1 MAYNNTD
8 YADIIGNTGLQDFCG
23 AKGKFKFIVLV
34 RKGTEIATKLL
45 ALTPETWTDNFNS
58 DKALRWFP
66 LAELVNSEG
75 TQEDPVF
82 QEFDSGVSQFVRDGV
97 KTAVMTLEEM
107 GVYNKNE
114 LNKLNGKGW
123 DVYLA
128 TDKHNILG
136 WTSDGVKF
144 QPYSTDYVRIL
155 PETDDSGSEVGN
167 VSLSIKFADVN
178 QFNRTQAMI
187 NPTTDSEAPSVWYP
201 SIVWSGIKDLQAI
214 VTNMTAIGCTLELKR
229 FDGTPYSGADGVPA
243 DCHLSLAATPTVL
256 IAVTS
261 ITETATA
268 GIYTVVWASQSADD
282 YLVGLVDQPL
292 ATTQGFETPVK
303 ATAAIV

>member
-1 MAYNNTD
+1 
-8 YADIIGNTGLQDFCG
+8 
-23 AKGKFKFIVLV
+23 
-34 RKGTEIATKLL
+34 
-45 ALTPETWTDNFNS
+45 
-58 DKALRWFP
+58 
-66 LAELVNSEG
+66 
-75 TQEDPVF
+75 
-82 QEFDSGVSQFVRDGV
+82 
-97 KTAVMTLEEM
+97 
-107 GVYNKNE
+107 
-114 LNKLNGKGW
+114 
-123 DVYLA
+123 
-128 TDKHNILG
+128 
-136 WTSDGVKF
+136 
-144 QPYSTDYVRIL
+144 
-155 PETDDSGSEVGN
+155 
-167 VSLSIKFADVN
+167 
-178 QFNRTQAMI
+178 MI